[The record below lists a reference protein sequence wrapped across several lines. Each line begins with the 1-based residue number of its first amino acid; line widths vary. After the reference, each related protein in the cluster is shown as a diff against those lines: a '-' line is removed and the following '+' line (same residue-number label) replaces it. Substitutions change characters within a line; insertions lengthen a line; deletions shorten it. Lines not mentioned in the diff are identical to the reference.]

1 MKSIHKGEIPE
12 ALYQSVVVLYGAGI
26 TGNRIVALL
35 KPYKVR
41 ILYIIDDD
49 KNKWGSTIDGI
60 PIISYRV
67 FEEKCTGFAH
77 VSVILTTIYGKAVLK
92 KLRQITWAD
101 AVEVYEMYGWLNEAY
116 QLNGLIGGVDD
127 AERIERFHGEI
138 GSLKVGLADEE
149 SKRVLDGIDR

>member
-1 MKSIHKGEIPE
+1 MILNQGVSMKSIHKGEIPE

-92 KLRQITWAD
+92 LS
-101 AVEVYEMYGWLNEAY
+101 
-116 QLNGLIGGVDD
+116 LIH
-127 AERIERFHGEI
+127 I
-138 GSLKVGLADEE
+138 
-149 SKRVLDGIDR
+149 